1 MSSVFLWGNTRI
13 LLKNLLKKEIL
24 LNPKDKAI
32 FFTGSLVDFS
42 RDLAS
47 IRMME
52 AMTSK
57 GVFPATFFIV
67 EQKCGKLSPR
77 CSA

>member
-1 MSSVFLWGNTRI
+1 MPPVFLWVTPVCC
-13 LLKNLLKKEIL
+13 LKNLLKKEIL

-67 EQKCGKLSPR
+67 EQKCAS
-77 CSA
+77 

>member
-1 MSSVFLWGNTRI
+1 MSSVFLWGNTRM

-57 GVFPATFFIV
+57 GVFPATF
-67 EQKCGKLSPR
+67 LLLNR
-77 CSA
+77 NAAN

>member
-1 MSSVFLWGNTRI
+1 MSSVFLWGNTRM

-57 GVFPATFFIV
+57 ECFLQPFY
-67 EQKCGKLSPR
+67 C
-77 CSA
+77 

>member
-1 MSSVFLWGNTRI
+1 M
-13 LLKNLLKKEIL
+13 LLKKLIEERDIIKSL
-24 LNPKDKAI
+24 KIEAI

-57 GVFPATFFIV
+57 GVFPANLFY
-67 EQKCGKLSPR
+67 C
-77 CSA
+77 

>member
-1 MSSVFLWGNTRI
+1 MPPVFLWGNTRM
-13 LLKNLLKKEIL
+13 LLKKLIEER

-32 FFTGSLVDFS
+32 FFTGSLVDFN

-47 IRMME
+47 IRIME

-57 GVFPATFFIV
+57 GVLPATFFIV

>member
-1 MSSVFLWGNTRI
+1 
-13 LLKNLLKKEIL
+13 LKKEIL

-67 EQKCGKLSPR
+67 EQKCAS
-77 CSA
+77 